1 VSFLSELKRRNVFRA
16 AAAYVAVAWLVMQV
30 AEISFPA
37 FGLGDR
43 ALRLLILALAIGFVP
58 AVTLAWVFELTPEG
72 VKRDR
77 DLDRSGPLVA
87 RTNRLLDRAI
97 VVLLGLGVT
106 YFAVDKFFL
115 SPAREQVRV
124 EQALEQGRSEALE
137 KQLGETSIVVLP
149 FTNLSTDPEQAFF
162 ADGMAEELLNLLARI
177 PELRVI
183 SRTSAFS
190 FKDKSLSVGEIADR
204 LKVSHVLEGSVRR
217 SDGRIRITAQLIDA
231 KTDSH
236 LWSET
241 YDRTLDDLFEVQD
254 EIAGRVVAA
263 LRLELLGEVPKS
275 RRVDPQA
282 YLLYMQ
288 ARQLLDGQGEL
299 GRIDELLQRAL
310 TIDPGYA
317 DAWTGLSWVHFQC
330 GLQEAYD
337 HEEFCRQFPIEE
349 SRRRS
354 AEYIQKAL
362 DIDPDNA
369 IAIAY
374 LGGQTAFVNS
384 DWGGAAPL
392 FERALSLDPTQ
403 TDVLRPATI
412 YARLIRRPDIA
423 VRLGEYAVARDPL
436 CTLCVYQLAKAY
448 RDAGRLEEAERTMRN
463 FSLATGRGGW
473 HTIATIRLLDGD
485 GEGALQALSNIPD
498 PGDPWRLHGR
508 AMALYSLG
516 RDQESQSE
524 LARLEAQQTERAAGL
539 AAEVYAWRGE
549 LDRALSAA
557 EGIAARAKHHWKVL
571 DWTSPFL
578 RPVLETERGQAMLR
592 PYGLADEQLAAIP
605 FAVQLPGEASRPVDD
620 R

>member
-217 SDGRIRITAQLIDA
+217 SDDRIRITAQLIDA